1 MMGRV
6 ARSVAVGLGSWKPKA
21 IDDIADDQGRSSALQ
36 AVLSSGGEIHRG
48 MFQSSVF
55 QLTSTCRDQ
64 NVGKIGIEASKFQ
77 ARVIMASR
85 VVSRCEWTRPC
96 NSLWDIPHTVR
107 SGWVIVTEKGCVGQG
122 STGERMVRVL
132 APSWWG
138 STDSAR
144 HIDTH
149 LPQLPQWPDA
159 VAHCL
164 PTRAGYRNERMPS
177 SRVGG

>member
-1 MMGRV
+1 MISQMSKGARRPCKRCCRAG
-6 ARSVAVGLGSWKPKA
+6 ARSTGECSSLPCFSSPRPAVIKML
-21 IDDIADDQGRSSALQ
+21 D
-36 AVLSSGGEIHRG
+36 
-48 MFQSSVF
+48 
-55 QLTSTCRDQ
+55 
-64 NVGKIGIEASKFQ
+64 KIGIEASKFQ
-77 ARVIMASR
+77 ARVIMASG
-85 VVSRCEWTRPC
+85 VVSRCEWTRLC